1 MATLLLRLAGPLQ
14 SWGVDSKFEIRDTL
28 DFPTKSGVIGL
39 LAAALGYSRG
49 ESLDRLNALN
59 LGVRID
65 REGERLTDY
74 HTAKGKKDKDAYI
87 TRRIYL
93 ADAVFLVGL
102 ESDDSVFLK
111 ELQDALKAPAYPL
124 YLGRRSCVPE
134 MPLMIGIRDTSL
146 LMTLKNEPSQLSD
159 WQKKTIADKKLRII
173 TDSEIPDPSAILT
186 DFPVSFSQKH
196 RQFVPRSVKAHDA
209 FAEI

>member
-59 LGVRID
+59 FGVRID
-65 REGERLTDY
+65 REGQRLTDY
-74 HTAKGKKDKDAYI
+74 HIAKSEKDTYVTK
-87 TRRIYL
+87 RIYL

-102 ESDDSVFLK
+102 ESDNRVFLE

-134 MPLMIGIRDTSL
+134 MPLVIGIRDTSL